1 MTTQEALIASIKEQ
15 TLLAEITALSGW
27 DALTGM
33 PKDAGHFRADMD
45 AYLAEKTFQVA
56 TGAKRQQL
64 LADFKQDASGLDAFG
79 QLVFAK
85 AQKDFDV
92 TGKLPEKDYI
102 DFQRTLSEAQ
112 DFWAQARE
120 ANDYTIFQP
129 YVEKIIAYLKQFIPL
144 WQTNEAT
151 PYDVLLNQYEPG
163 LNVAKLD
170 AVFDELKAGIMA
182 LRTQLQTDGTTPDSH
197 FLSRRITK
205 DQQKAYALA
214 ASQRL
219 GYDLNK
225 GRLDDTIHP
234 FMEALN
240 RDDARITTRWDEHNF
255 QMAVLGIFHEA
266 GHGLFEQNVAA
277 KYDDVRAVM
286 PISMSIHESQSLFNE
301 VMIGRSKAFWQAE
314 YPKMQATFAPTFDDI
329 TFETFYR
336 GWIKTEA
343 TLIRTEADPLTY
355 PLHIIIRYEIEKAIF
370 NDNVPVADLPQL
382 WRDKYQEYLGLTVP
396 DDLTGILQ
404 DIHWAGGSFGY
415 FPSYALGH
423 LYAAQFMA
431 TMKKTLDFD
440 QIYASGDYTPI
451 FAWRREHI
459 WQHGGAVDPGEI
471 LVTVTGEAL
480 NPKYWLDVMQQLYA
494 TAYQLPH
501 ARG

>member
-1 MTTQEALIASIKEQ
+1 MATQQALFESIKEQ
-15 TLLAEITALSGW
+15 TILSELSALSGW

-33 PKDAGHFRADMD
+33 PKDAGHFRADVD
-45 AYLAEKTFQVA
+45 AYIAEKTFQVA

-64 LADFKQDASGLDAFG
+64 LADLTANPSQLDEFG
-79 QLVFAK
+79 QLVLEK

-92 TGKLPEKDYI
+92 TGKIPEQDYI
-102 DFQRTLSEAQ
+102 AFQRTLSEAQ
-112 DFWAQARE
+112 DFWAQARA
-120 ANDYTIFQP
+120 ANDYTVFQP
-129 YVEKIIAYLKQFIPL
+129 YVEKIIGYLKQFIPL
-144 WQTNEAT
+144 WQTTETT

-163 LNVAKLD
+163 LSVAKLD
-170 AVFDELKAGIMA
+170 AVFDELKTGIMA
-182 LRTQLQTDGTTPDSH
+182 LRAELKTAGTAPDSQ
-197 FLSRRITK
+197 FLSRRVTK

-277 KYDDVRAVM
+277 KYDDVRSVM

-314 YPKMQATFAPTFDDI
+314 YPKMQTTFAPTFDDI
-329 TFETFYR
+329 EFETFYN

-355 PLHIIIRYEIEKAIF
+355 PLHIIIRYEIEQAIF

-382 WRDKYQEYLGLTVP
+382 WRDKYEEYLGLTVP

-431 TMKKTLDFD
+431 TMQKTMDFE
-440 QIYASGDYTPI
+440 QIFASGDYSSI
-451 FAWRREHI
+451 FAWRKTQI
-459 WQHGGAVDPGEI
+459 WQHGGAVDPADI
-471 LVTVTGEAL
+471 LQSATGETL
-480 NPKYWLDVMQQLYA
+480 NPKYWLDVMRQLYA
-494 TAYQLPH
+494 TAYQLPK
-501 ARG
+501 

>member
-1 MTTQEALIASIKEQ
+1 MATQQALLDSIKEQ
-15 TLLAEITALSGW
+15 TILSEISALSGW

-33 PKDAGHFRADMD
+33 PKDAGHFRADVD

-56 TGAKRQQL
+56 TGPQRQQL
-64 LADFKQDASGLDAFG
+64 LEALSADKSALDDFG
-79 QLVFAK
+79 QLVLAK

-92 TGKLPEKDYI
+92 TGKIPEKDYI

-112 DFWAQARE
+112 DYWAQARE
-120 ANDYTIFQP
+120 TNDYTIFQP

-144 WQTNEAT
+144 WQTDEAT

-163 LNVAKLD
+163 LSVAKLD
-170 AVFDELKAGIMA
+170 AVFDELKTGIMA
-182 LRTQLQTDGTTPDSH
+182 LRHRLETLGTEPDGT
-197 FLSRRITK
+197 FLSRQVSK
-205 DQQKAYALA
+205 DKQREYALA

-219 GYDLNK
+219 GYDMNK

-266 GHGLFEQNVAA
+266 GHGLFEQNVAS
-277 KYDDVRAVM
+277 KYDAVRAVM

-301 VMIGRSKAFWQAE
+301 VMVGRSKAFWQAE
-314 YPKMQATFAPTFDDI
+314 YPKMQAVFAPTFDDI
-329 TFETFYR
+329 SFETFYN

-370 NDNVPVADLPQL
+370 NDNVPVAELPQL

-431 TMKKTLDFD
+431 TMQKTLDFE

-451 FAWRREHI
+451 FEWRKQHI
-459 WQHGGAVDPGEI
+459 WQHGGAVDPGDI
-471 LVTVTGEAL
+471 LMAATGEGL
-480 NPKYWLDVMQQLYA
+480 NPQYWLTVMNDLYA
-494 TAYQLPH
+494 TAYQLPK
-501 ARG
+501 

>member
-1 MTTQEALIASIKEQ
+1 MATQQALLDSIKEQ
-15 TLLAEITALSGW
+15 TILSEISALSGW

-33 PKDAGHFRADMD
+33 PKDAGHFRADVD

-64 LADFKQDASGLDAFG
+64 LEDLSADKSVLDDFG
-79 QLVFAK
+79 QLVLAK

-92 TGKLPEKDYI
+92 TGKVPEKDYI

-112 DFWAQARE
+112 DYWAQARE

-144 WQTNEAT
+144 WQTDEAT

-163 LNVAKLD
+163 LSVAKLD
-170 AVFDELKAGIMA
+170 AVFDELKTGIMT
-182 LRTQLQTDGTTPDSH
+182 LRHRLETLGTEPDGM
-197 FLSRRITK
+197 FLSR
-205 DQQKAYALA
+205 QVSKAKQREYALA

-219 GYDLNK
+219 GYDMNK

-301 VMIGRSKAFWQAE
+301 VMVGRSKAFWQVE
-314 YPKMQATFAPTFDDI
+314 YPKMQAVFAPTFDDI
-329 TFETFYR
+329 SFETFYN
-336 GWIKTEA
+336 GWIKTDA

-370 NDNVPVADLPQL
+370 NDNVPVAELPQL

-431 TMKKTLDFD
+431 TMQKTLDFE
-440 QIYASGDYTPI
+440 QIYASGDYIPI
-451 FAWRREHI
+451 FEWRKQHI
-459 WQHGGAVDPGEI
+459 WQHGGAVDPGDI
-471 LVTVTGEAL
+471 LLAATGEGL
-480 NPKYWLDVMQQLYA
+480 NPQYWLTVMNDLYA
-494 TAYQLPH
+494 TAYQLPK
-501 ARG
+501 